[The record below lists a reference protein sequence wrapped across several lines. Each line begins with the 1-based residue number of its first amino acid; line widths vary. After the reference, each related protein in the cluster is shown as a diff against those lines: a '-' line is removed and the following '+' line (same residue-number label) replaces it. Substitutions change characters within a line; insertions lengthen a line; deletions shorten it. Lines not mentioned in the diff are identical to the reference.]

1 MTLVSPYYWLFLT
14 IVIFLYYN
22 APAKLRWVILLI
34 SSLFFYLSIIP
45 VYIIII
51 FYQAIIA
58 FTFSSYLFKARSQ
71 KKILFFFGTFLSL
84 LPLIFFKVFPIW
96 SQTINSFFSRLFLN
110 NQIEN
115 FQLAIPIGISFFTFT
130 GLGYLIDVYN
140 EKYDSTNNFG
150 KVLLFISFFPIVLSG
165 PIERGDF
172 IEQFKTKH
180 DLNIKKLKS
189 GIILIIW
196 GTFMKLVL
204 ADNIDLLIGNVLENP
219 AKFSGK
225 TILFSIFI
233 FPFQVYGDLGGY
245 SLIAIGSAK
254 CFGLNVRQNF
264 NNPFFAT
271 TMTDFW
277 RRWHM
282 SLISWIND
290 YVFKPLNF
298 YLRRFR
304 KLGIVIGLFIT
315 FIIAGLWHSI
325 TFSFII
331 WGLFQATILSIEF
344 IYKIKNDFFKK
355 ESFLFIRRIFI
366 YILFSLSLIFGG
378 AVSNLNNSLILVKK
392 ILNPLGDFT
401 MNFRLL
407 TICFFSILIILLKDY
422 IDKKNFIQYL
432 QNGYNFKIFKFVM
445 FKLIILSILFFGVFK
460 SKEFIYFQY

>member
-1 MTLVSPYYWLFLT
+1 
-14 IVIFLYYN
+14 
-22 APAKLRWVILLI
+22 
-34 SSLFFYLSIIP
+34 
-45 VYIIII
+45 
-51 FYQAIIA
+51 
-58 FTFSSYLFKARSQ
+58 
-71 KKILFFFGTFLSL
+71 
-84 LPLIFFKVFPIW
+84 
-96 SQTINSFFSRLFLN
+96 
-110 NQIEN
+110 
-115 FQLAIPIGISFFTFT
+115 
-130 GLGYLIDVYN
+130 
-140 EKYDSTNNFG
+140 
-150 KVLLFISFFPIVLSG
+150 
-165 PIERGDF
+165 
-172 IEQFKTKH
+172 
-180 DLNIKKLKS
+180 
-189 GIILIIW
+189 
-196 GTFMKLVL
+196 MKLVL
-204 ADNIDLLIGNVLENP
+204 ADNIELLIGNVLENP

-432 QNGYNFKIFKFVM
+432 QNGYNFKIFKFIM